1 MKMTKMQMTTNE
13 TVLSIDSLD
22 VEYSTPEG
30 AVRAVRDVSLNITRG
45 ETHGIA
51 GESGSGKS
59 TLALAILQYLG
70 ENGSITNGTIQFNGT
85 NLQNLSEEKLRSLR
99 GNDIAHVAQDAKS
112 SLNPSLSIGEQV
124 SETIR
129 AHQDVSRSE
138 AREQAIQMLQEVDIP
153 DPEYNADQYPH
164 ELSGGQQQRVLI
176 AMALS
181 CSPELLIL
189 DEPTTGLDVTTQ
201 SKIIELIQDLKD
213 EYETTIVLITHNLE
227 IIAQIA
233 DRVSIMYAG
242 ELMEQG
248 DVHSVFDEPSNPYTQ
263 GLLAATPEIGSD
275 KTPTAIPGQIPD
287 LTDLGDGCIFA
298 DRCDFATEECRSGSI
313 EMERVSDDH
322 NTRCR
327 RWKTAVEDP
336 IRPNQG
342 TYEKSSAGQE
352 LLSASGLKKNFDEP
366 STVGALFE
374 GTSFERFF
382 DLEPPV
388 KAVNDVDITI
398 HESETVGLVGESG
411 SGKSTLGRTLLGL
424 LESTDGTVRFKG
436 DDISSFDSSEMREF
450 YSECQIV
457 FQNPHS
463 SLNPRKTIG
472 EILERPLKLFTD
484 KDEGTRSERV
494 IELLEQVD
502 LGSEYASR
510 YPHELSGGEK
520 QRVAIAR
527 AFAPNPS
534 LIVLDEP
541 VSALDVSVQANI
553 LDLLSDLRDKYGTTY
568 LLISHDLS
576 VINVICDRIMVMYLG
591 EIIESGTRDDI
602 FAPPY
607 HPYTRALL
615 SSIPNLDPY
624 EESDPILLEGDV
636 PSMRNTPSGC
646 SFHTRCPQ
654 KIGSV
659 CENSCPQLEE
669 TNDNSTDEHRISCHL
684 DEEEM
689 SAPITS
695 LQHNSDE

>member
-1 MKMTKMQMTTNE
+1 MQLEQTQTTTNE
-13 TVLSIDSLD
+13 TVLSIDSLH

-30 AVRAVRDVSLNITRG
+30 AVRAVRDVSLDVARG

-70 ENGSITNGTIQFNGT
+70 DNGSITGGSVGFNGT
-85 NLQNLSEEKLRSLR
+85 DLRDLSESELRSLR

-112 SLNPSLSIGEQV
+112 SLNPSLSVGEQV
-124 SETIR
+124 AETIR
-129 AHQDVSRSE
+129 AHQEVSRSE
-138 AREQAIQMLQEVDIP
+138 ANQQAIEMLHEVDIP

-181 CSPELLIL
+181 CNPELLIL

-201 SKIIELIQDLKD
+201 SKIIDLIQDLKH
-213 EYETTIVLITHNLE
+213 EYETSIVLITHNLE

-248 DVHSVFDEPSNPYTQ
+248 DVYSIFDDPSNPYTQ

-275 KTPTAIPGQIPD
+275 KTPTAIPGKIPE
-287 LTDLGDGCIFA
+287 LTDLDDGCIFA
-298 DRCDFATEECRSGSI
+298 DRCAFATEECRTGSI
-313 EMERVSDDH
+313 EMETVDNDH
-322 NTRCR
+322 ETRCH
-327 RWKTAVEDP
+327 RWESAVEDP
-336 IRPNQG
+336 IQPKRG
-342 TYEKSSAGQE
+342 TYERTSSGAE
-352 LLSASGLKKNFDEP
+352 LLSATGLRKIFDEP
-366 STVGALFE
+366 STVGTLFE
-374 GTSFERFF
+374 DTSFERFF

-388 KAVNDVDITI
+388 KAVNDIDITI

-411 SGKSTLGRTLLGL
+411 SGKSTLGRTLLRL
-424 LESTDGTVRFKG
+424 LEPTEGTVTFRG
-436 DDISSFDSSEMREF
+436 EDVGSFDSSEMREF

-472 EILERPLKLFTD
+472 QILERPLRMFTD
-484 KDEGTRSERV
+484 ADTEARTDRV
-494 IELLEQVD
+494 VELLEQVD

-553 LDLLSDLRDKYGTTY
+553 LDLLSDLRAEYGTTY
-568 LLISHDLS
+568 MLISHDLS
-576 VINVICDRIMVMYLG
+576 VISAICDRIMVMYLG
-591 EIIESGTRDDI
+591 EIVESGTRDDL
-602 FAPPY
+602 FEPPY

-615 SSIPNLDPY
+615 SSIPNLDPHKK
-624 EESDPILLEGDV
+624 SDPILLDGDA
-636 PSMRNTPSGC
+636 PSMRDTPNGC

-654 KIGSV
+654 KIGPV
-659 CENSCPQLEE
+659 CERSCPTLDSSDEGL
-669 TNDNSTDEHRISCHL
+669 DSEHRISCHL
-684 DEEEM
+684 NVDEM
-689 SAPITS
+689 SKEIEGF
-695 LQHNSDE
+695 HNDVDE